1 MTSGAPP
8 QANRRRMPLVAL
20 LPLVAFAG
28 LAALFGL
35 GLLGDPSKVPSALIG
50 KPVPEFSLPPLE
62 GATRDG
68 RPVPGLATADL
79 KTGEVTLVN
88 VWASWCV
95 PCRDEHPLLLAL
107 AQEGVRIVGVNYKD
121 EPENALR
128 FLGALGTPFA
138 AIGSDKAGRATLDWG
153 VYGVPETF
161 VVDGEGRIRYKHIGP
176 LTPSAVESVLRPQ
189 MEAAR
194 VPLSSA
200 RQP

>member
-1 MTSGAPP
+1 MTPDAP
-8 QANRRRMPLVAL
+8 QARRRIPLVAL

-50 KPVPEFSLPPLE
+50 KPVPDFSLPRLD

-68 RPVPGLATADL
+68 RPMPGLATADL

-138 AIGSDKAGRATLDWG
+138 AIGSDRAGRATLDWG

-161 VVDGEGRIRYKHIGP
+161 VVDGDGRIRYKHIGP
-176 LTPSAVESVLRPQ
+176 LTPSAVEFVLRPQ

-194 VPLSSA
+194 VPLPTA

>member
-1 MTSGAPP
+1 MTGGTSAGAP
-8 QANRRRMPLVAL
+8 RRRLPVLAL
-20 LPLVAFAG
+20 LPLIAFAG
-28 LAALFGL
+28 LATLFGL

-50 KPVPEFSLPPLE
+50 KQVPEFSLPPLE

-68 RPVPGLATADL
+68 KPVPGLSAADL
-79 KTGEVTLVN
+79 RTGSVTLVN

-107 AQEGVRIVGVNYKD
+107 AQEGVRIVGINYKD

-138 AIGSDKAGRATLDWG
+138 AIGSDRAGRSTVDWG

-176 LTPSAVESVLRPQ
+176 LTPSAVETVLRPQ

-194 VPLSSA
+194 APVPPA
-200 RQP
+200 PQP

>member
-1 MTSGAPP
+1 MTPDAP
-8 QANRRRMPLVAL
+8 QARRRIPLVAL

-50 KPVPEFSLPPLE
+50 KPVPEFSLPPLD

-79 KTGEVTLVN
+79 KTGELTLVN
-88 VWASWCV
+88 IWASWCV

-138 AIGSDKAGRATLDWG
+138 AIGSDRAGRATLDWG

-161 VVDGEGRIRYKHIGP
+161 VVDGDGRIRYKHIGP

-194 VPLSSA
+194 VPLPTS